1 MKDCLFCKIAGGEVK
16 SEIVYT
22 DDKVCAF
29 NDINPRAP
37 VHILIVP
44 KKHIEGVTS
53 LEDEDREIIGHILLT
68 AKRIAKE
75 KSIFE
80 TGFRVLVNSG
90 ANAGQIVEHLHFHL
104 LGGGKLRSI

>member
-1 MKDCLFCKIAGGEVK
+1 MKDCLFCKIAGGEIK
-16 SEIVYT
+16 SGIVYM

-53 LEDEDREIIGHILLT
+53 LEDEDREIIGHILLV
-68 AKRIAKE
+68 AKRLAME

-90 ANAGQIVEHLHFHL
+90 ANAGQVVEHLHFHL
-104 LGGGKLRSI
+104 LGGGKLRPI

>member
-1 MKDCLFCKIAGGEVK
+1 MKDCLFCKIAGGEIK

-22 DDKVCAF
+22 DELVCAF

-53 LEDEDREIIGHILLT
+53 LEDEDRKIIGHIILV
-68 AKRIAKE
+68 AKRLARE

-80 TGFRVLVNSG
+80 TGFRILVNSG
-90 ANAGQIVEHLHFHL
+90 ANAGQVVEHLHFHL
-104 LGGGKLRSI
+104 LGGGKLRPV